1 MLGPLLFVIFIN
13 DLPET
18 CHNLALVLTIKFY
31 YKKVVMSYRNGLI
44 HGYYNEMQ
52 INVRY

>member
-1 MLGPLLFVIFIN
+1 VLGPLLFVIFIN

-31 YKKVVMSYRNGLI
+31 YKKGCDELQKWSDTWLL
-44 HGYYNEMQ
+44 
-52 INVRY
+52 